1 MTITLYLC
9 GTDEDDAEETFPFF
23 DSLESADSYARDNRP
38 CKVYAVDAEIH
49 FETKELVYEV
59 T

>member
-9 GTDEDDAEETFPFF
+9 GVDEDDAEETLPF
-23 DSLESADSYARDNRP
+23 DSLESADSYARNNRP

-49 FETKELVYEV
+49 FETKELLYEV

>member
-9 GTDEDDAEETFPFF
+9 GTDEDDAEGTFPF
-23 DSLESADSYARDNRP
+23 DSLESADSYAHDNRP

-49 FETKELVYEV
+49 FGTKELLYEV